1 MQTVNVPPFPL
12 SGGCQC
18 GRIRYRLKALPV
30 VFYLCHCT
38 HCQKQSSSAY
48 GESIRVRAAD
58 IEIEGQPKGFYVQAE
73 SGAQKVC
80 EFCPDCG
87 TRLFHGRRPRF
98 AHRQAGA
105 ACLVKGGG
113 QCIGQPA
120 RIAVGVVAVAAIDKG
135 DVPGGAGQFRFQ
147 RGGQGGEVD
156 LYRHGGLRCKSPI
169 VDPPRRGRI
178 NAAFREILTRN

>member
-87 TRLFHGRRPRF
+87 TRLFHGRRPDAETFNIKGGTLDDAAWLRP
-98 AHRQAGA
+98 AGHIWTRSRQAFVTIGA
-105 ACLVKGGG
+105 DELCFEKGPATYQPLVERWRQMTG
-113 QCIGQPA
+113 QA
-120 RIAVGVVAVAAIDKG
+120 
-135 DVPGGAGQFRFQ
+135 
-147 RGGQGGEVD
+147 
-156 LYRHGGLRCKSPI
+156 
-169 VDPPRRGRI
+169 
-178 NAAFREILTRN
+178 

>member
-1 MQTVNVPPFPL
+1 MQTIHVPPFPL

-18 GRIRYRLKALPV
+18 GRIRYRLKAMPV

-58 IEIEGQPKGFYVQAE
+58 IEMEGQPKGFHVQAE

-87 TRLFHGRRPRF
+87 TRLFHGRRPDAETF
-98 AHRQAGA
+98 NI
-105 ACLVKGGG
+105 KGGTLDDTRWLRPAG
-113 QCIGQPA
+113 HIWTRSKQAFVTIGPDELSF
-120 RIAVGVVAVAAIDKG
+120 DKG
-135 DVPGGAGQFRFQ
+135 PETYQPLIERWRQMTGQ
-147 RGGQGGEVD
+147 
-156 LYRHGGLRCKSPI
+156 S
-169 VDPPRRGRI
+169 
-178 NAAFREILTRN
+178 

>member
-1 MQTVNVPPFPL
+1 MQTIHVPPFPL

-18 GRIRYRLKALPV
+18 GRIRYRLKAMPV

-58 IEIEGQPKGFYVQAE
+58 IEMEGQPKGFHVQAE

-87 TRLFHGRRPRF
+87 TRLFHGRRPDAETFNIKGGTLDDTSWLRP
-98 AHRQAGA
+98 AGHIWTRSRQAF
-105 ACLVKGGG
+105 VT
-113 QCIGQPA
+113 IGPDELSF
-120 RIAVGVVAVAAIDKG
+120 DKG
-135 DVPGGAGQFRFQ
+135 PETYQPLIERWRQMTGQ
-147 RGGQGGEVD
+147 
-156 LYRHGGLRCKSPI
+156 S
-169 VDPPRRGRI
+169 
-178 NAAFREILTRN
+178 

>member
-18 GRIRYRLKALPV
+18 GRIRYRLKAMPV

-58 IEIEGQPKGFYVQAE
+58 IEIEGQPKGFHVQAE

-87 TRLFHGRRPRF
+87 TRLFHGRRPEGETFNIKGGTLDDAAWLRP
-98 AHRQAGA
+98 AGHIWTRSRQAFVTIGA
-105 ACLVKGGG
+105 DELSF
-113 QCIGQPA
+113 
-120 RIAVGVVAVAAIDKG
+120 DKG
-135 DVPGGAGQFRFQ
+135 PATYQPLIERWRQMTGQ
-147 RGGQGGEVD
+147 
-156 LYRHGGLRCKSPI
+156 
-169 VDPPRRGRI
+169 
-178 NAAFREILTRN
+178 T

>member
-18 GRIRYRLKALPV
+18 GRIRYRLKAIPV

-87 TRLFHGRRPRF
+87 TRLFHGRRPDAETFNIKGGTLDDTRWLRP
-98 AHRQAGA
+98 AGHIWTRSRQAF
-105 ACLVKGGG
+105 VT
-113 QCIGQPA
+113 IGPDELSF
-120 RIAVGVVAVAAIDKG
+120 DKG
-135 DVPGGAGQFRFQ
+135 PETYQPLIERWRQMTGQ
-147 RGGQGGEVD
+147 
-156 LYRHGGLRCKSPI
+156 
-169 VDPPRRGRI
+169 
-178 NAAFREILTRN
+178 A